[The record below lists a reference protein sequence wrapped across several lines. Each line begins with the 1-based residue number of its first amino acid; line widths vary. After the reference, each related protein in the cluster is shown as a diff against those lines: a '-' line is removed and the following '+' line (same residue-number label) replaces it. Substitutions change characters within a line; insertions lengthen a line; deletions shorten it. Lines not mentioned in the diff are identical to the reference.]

1 MLRAVFSTL
10 RFIILIL
17 AGHKQVALADDRV
30 MCKNLNECVS
40 RVSRAQFSTG
50 DFHHGAFFKVVDEPC
65 VPAAQ
70 AAYGCAIPY
79 LPVPDHLSPFGYAA
93 SR

>member
-1 MLRAVFSTL
+1 MRLIFQTFQAKYRVMLRAVFSTL

-40 RVSRAQFSTG
+40 ESHAPNFDR
-50 DFHHGAFFKVVDEPC
+50 
-65 VPAAQ
+65 
-70 AAYGCAIPY
+70 
-79 LPVPDHLSPFGYAA
+79 
-93 SR
+93 